1 MAGQSTHYVA
11 YPRAASIT
19 WSDDT
24 RYWSWAPA
32 DFCGYPIEEAR
43 LLQVSWLDCRWSMDS
58 SSFKQDLWYNVSIE
72 VMMANTASGWDIPL
86 NLEIDMP
93 DGSKQESQIVLAG
106 KQPNVWF
113 KIPLDCEE
121 ARSPFVKKY
130 KTVIHP
136 GEVLPESIG
145 AAKPYLRQFIDV

>member
-24 RYWSWAPA
+24 RYWSWAPM

-58 SSFKQDLWYNVSIE
+58 SSFKQDLWYNASIE

-113 KIPLDCEE
+113 KIPLG
-121 ARSPFVKKY
+121 K
-130 KTVIHP
+130 
-136 GEVLPESIG
+136 
-145 AAKPYLRQFIDV
+145 FIISGSVTSGRIRFGCYNHGGHWKRGLIVRALLIQA